1 MAGLYLHIPFC
12 KQKCHYCDF
21 HFSVSLRNKTA
32 LIQAIIKELELR
44 KTEIIE
50 PIETIYF
57 GGGTPSLLEEKELFE
72 IFEILYKNYQIIDN
86 PEITLES
93 NPDDLTLAK
102 LKSFKNFPINR
113 LSIGIQSFHNSELKM
128 MNRVHSAEEAL
139 NSILNSQD
147 IGFQNITIDLI
158 YGMPHSSEQKWQY
171 NLDTF
176 LKLKIPHL
184 SSYALTVEKKT
195 ALAHLIQIGKIG
207 PIDEQLASDQFHT
220 LRNFMI
226 SNGFE
231 HYELSNF
238 AKPNFYSRHNTSYW
252 QNKSYIGFGPSAHSY
267 NGMVRSWNISNNNT
281 YIKNLVAGKLPKDEE
296 ILTTKD
302 RYNEYIMT
310 GLRTK
315 WGVNILK
322 IEHEFGIEYA
332 NYFRK
337 KLNKKIETN
346 LLQYLNED
354 VVGVKSE
361 AFFLIDGIISDLF
374 WV

>member
-21 HFSVSLRNKTA
+21 HFSVSLRNKSS
-32 LIQAIIKELELR
+32 LIQAILKELELR
-44 KTEIIE
+44 KGEINE

-93 NPDDLTLAK
+93 NPDDLSHAK

-139 NSILNSQD
+139 KSVLNAQD
-147 IGFQNITIDLI
+147 IGFHNITIDLI
-158 YGMPHSSEQKWQY
+158 YGMPNSNVQKWQH

-195 ALAHLIQIGKIG
+195 ALAHLIKTGKIV
-207 PIDEQLASDQFHT
+207 PAEEHLAYRQFHT
-220 LRNFMI
+220 LRNFMLN
-226 SNGFE
+226 NGFE

-238 AKPNFYSRHNTSYW
+238 AKPNFNSRHNVSYW
-252 QNKSYIGFGPSAHSY
+252 QDKTYFGFGPSAHSY
-267 NGMVRSWNISNNNT
+267 NGMTRSWNVSNNNT
-281 YIKNLVAGKLPKDEE
+281 YIKYLATGKLPNDEE

-302 RYNEYIMT
+302 RYNEYLMT
-310 GLRTK
+310 GLRTI

-322 IEHEFGIEYA
+322 IEREFGTEYA
-332 NYFRK
+332 DYFRK

-346 LLQYLNED
+346 QLHYITDE
-354 VVGVKSE
+354 VVGVKPE

-374 WV
+374 WI